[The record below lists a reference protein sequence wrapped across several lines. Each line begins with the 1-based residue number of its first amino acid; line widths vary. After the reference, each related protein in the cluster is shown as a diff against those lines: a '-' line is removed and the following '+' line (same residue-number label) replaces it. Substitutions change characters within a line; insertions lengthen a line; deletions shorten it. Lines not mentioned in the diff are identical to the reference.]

1 MNLDAKKTA
10 ARGTF
15 ENSQY
20 IGQKVDVQ
28 IDRPVGSNHPIYG
41 FEYLVNYGFI
51 PNTMTE
57 DGKEMDAYVLGISV
71 AIKSFSGS
79 VIAMIHRLNDN
90 EDKLIVAPDG
100 LLFSDDQIRE
110 LTMFQEKY
118 FKSIILRSPIEKG

>member
-57 DGKEMDAYVLGISV
+57 DGKELDAYVLGISV

-90 EDKLIVAPDG
+90 EDKSGKDWKGRIPCMHLQTSLCP
-100 LLFSDDQIRE
+100 
-110 LTMFQEKY
+110 M
-118 FKSIILRSPIEKG
+118 IEMLSS

>member
-1 MNLDAKKTA
+1 
-10 ARGTF
+10 
-15 ENSQY
+15 
-20 IGQKVDVQ
+20 
-28 IDRPVGSNHPIYG
+28 
-41 FEYLVNYGFI
+41 
-51 PNTMTE
+51 
-57 DGKEMDAYVLGISV
+57 V

-118 FKSIILRSPIEKG
+118 FKSIIIRSPIEKG

>member
-1 MNLDAKKTA
+1 
-10 ARGTF
+10 
-15 ENSQY
+15 
-20 IGQKVDVQ
+20 
-28 IDRPVGSNHPIYG
+28 
-41 FEYLVNYGFI
+41 
-51 PNTMTE
+51 MTE
-57 DGKEMDAYVLGISV
+57 DGKELDAYVLGISV

-118 FKSIILRSPIEKG
+118 FKSIIIRSPIEKG